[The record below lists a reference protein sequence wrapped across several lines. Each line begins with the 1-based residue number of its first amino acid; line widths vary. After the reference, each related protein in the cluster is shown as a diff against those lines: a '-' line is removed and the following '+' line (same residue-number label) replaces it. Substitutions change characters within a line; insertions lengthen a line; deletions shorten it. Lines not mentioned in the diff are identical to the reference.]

1 VDPITPEP
9 IEPVGRPV
17 MIHRWEMLTFIHH
30 PVEPQAVQR
39 LLPDGLEVD
48 TFEERAWVGL
58 VPFAMKIR
66 VPPMPFVP
74 WLSVFP
80 ETNVRTYVR
89 GRDGRRGIWFFS
101 LDVPRLGAV
110 AAARGTY
117 RLPYCWARMR
127 LQRAGSEVSYRSAR
141 RWPAGAARTAI
152 VVEVGEALAPG
163 EVTELEHFLTARW
176 GLYTRLR
183 GGIAYA
189 PVEHP
194 RWPLRR
200 ARPTDLRETMIAAAG
215 LPSMTGDPLVHFSP
229 GVEVRIGRPRPVGDV
244 GLSRPRPGSR

>member
-1 VDPITPEP
+1 
-9 IEPVGRPV
+9 
-17 MIHRWEMLTFIHH
+17 MIHRWEMLTFLHH
-30 PVEPQAVQR
+30 PLEPEAVQR
-39 LLPDGLEVD
+39 LLPEGLEVD
-48 TFEERAWVGL
+48 AFEGRAWVGL

-110 AAARGTY
+110 AAARATY

-127 LQRAGSEVSYRSAR
+127 LQRTGSEVSYRSVR
-141 RWPAGAARTAI
+141 RWPRGSARSSVA
-152 VVEVGEALAPG
+152 VEVDESIAPD

-176 GLYTRLR
+176 GLYTQLPR
-183 GGIAYA
+183 GLAFA
-189 PVEHP
+189 PVEHR

-200 ARPTDLRETMIAAAG
+200 ARLIDLRETMVEAAG
-215 LPSMTGDPLVHFSP
+215 LPRVVGDPLVHFSP
-229 GVEVRIGRPRPVGDV
+229 GVEVRIGRP
-244 GLSRPRPGSR
+244 GLM